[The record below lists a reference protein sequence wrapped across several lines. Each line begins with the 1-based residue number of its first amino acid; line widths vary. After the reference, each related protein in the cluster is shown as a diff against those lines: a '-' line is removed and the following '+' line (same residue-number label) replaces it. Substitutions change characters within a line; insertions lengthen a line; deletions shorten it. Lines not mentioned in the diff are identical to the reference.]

1 MADKRFSLMLDA
13 SMDISQ
19 IMAAVKKVQTG
30 FDSLNI
36 NAVGQKSFNKLFLD
50 LENAIRDFESK
61 AGKEI
66 TNMGDVKGLEKSFGT
81 ILNLYDRLKVE
92 LKSLT
97 QLSDTEILKSFPDT
111 LGTSFKSAIKAL
123 EDYEKKVDEIESKI
137 QKKREQREEQE
148 RKRDKAKQKDPAK
161 GKKIMSSSEMD
172 DLKRQKREVQKAK
185 AEIEKEIQQM
195 EQEIQ
200 RRINEGSM
208 KLNKNGTAD
217 KRQANAADNQKLL
230 DDLARAKQQA
240 DDLANTFNK
249 LDSAIKGGITQTDYE
264 ANLKKIQAEAQA
276 AEKEI
281 ARLEAE
287 MASMKADPSLT
298 QDFEKLKKEIETITG
313 LDLSNIA
320 HGADGLKQLKDALE
334 NFKADKIK
342 EVRDSTDGLK
352 TSADGA
358 AAGMGKVKGKMEE
371 IRSSAKALDY
381 AAQDVDRIT
390 YSIMHFF
397 SLSNAI
403 RIFKNAVKDA
413 FNTVKELD
421 AAMTQTAVVTDYD
434 VGDMWS
440 QLPEYTKTANELGTT
455 TLGAYETMTLFYQQG
470 LQTNEVFAIGTETMK
485 MARIAGMEYADATD
499 KMTAA
504 LRGFN
509 MELNETSAQ
518 RINDVYSKLAAIT
531 AADTNEI
538 ATAMT
543 KTASIANSANM
554 EFETTAAFL
563 SQIIETTR
571 ESAETAGTAMK
582 TVIARFQELKKD
594 PSEIGEVDGEIVD
607 ANKIET
613 ALRSVGV
620 ALRDSEGQFRD
631 LDDVFLEL
639 SSKWDSLD
647 TNTQRYIATIA
658 AGSRQQSRFIA
669 MMSNYDRTMELV
681 SAANNSAGASQKQ
694 FEKTLESMETKLN
707 QLKNAWDQ
715 FVMGIS
721 NSSLLKAGVDVLT
734 DLLNAINS
742 LTNFGSEGLGGIT
755 TSILRLGTV
764 LLSLKAGN
772 AIFSMFT
779 KYFKAVSVDSATGK
793 FLGYN
798 FGKAIGLT
806 FSEIGVAIKG
816 FGTKLIG
823 TFTKVK
829 SFLVANSFT
838 DILTK
843 GFGKLVTGAKK
854 AGDAL
859 VGFGK
864 SAIASFSTWGP
875 WLGAIIA
882 VAAAIAALVITVKAF
897 KAAQLEN
904 QIAALNEQAS
914 RFGEVANEAEQ
925 ELNDIADSRTELKSL
940 EDELKNLTKGTD
952 EWKAALAKVNQEVL
966 SLVEKFPSLE
976 ITTGA
981 EGQLSIT
988 DESWNKLIAE
998 QQQII
1003 INTNG
1008 AVKGVQAEID
1018 SLSRDLDLEKFIVD
1032 SAFVGGNGAIATWIR
1047 QAKYDFAQFADS
1059 DAFWGF
1065 SWGDVLNFSY
1075 GLTPTLG
1082 SIFDAQHKTA
1092 EEGGGYVESYIQNL
1106 TDLSS
1111 DQITELATDFARY
1124 GITFSDGL
1132 TNEETARAWEI
1143 FASKGF
1149 DISDMSTFDTLIDKA
1164 TSVGTEFDKLGA
1176 TMLNHDQ
1183 VLSKH
1188 SREFVKNAISN
1199 TKIANKEYADAITNV
1214 LGGGQFKDLSQA
1226 IEEAEGRIT
1235 ESGKEL
1241 KERYAKEFGYYF
1253 NGKDVY
1259 KDAAFTQKMEISADD
1274 MKKALATAMV
1284 TAEVK
1289 VSTENLEKI
1298 LLGMTKEQQDLF
1310 TQIFSTS
1317 GSGITTA
1324 TLNQLN
1330 ETTSLN
1336 EIAAMFN
1343 YKDAKEMAKAF
1354 NMEVEDLA
1362 ALLNDNFTAAIDR
1375 IQKSRQSATSK
1386 LAKISRD
1393 GKRAKQSEEDFL
1405 FEQATRLKSLEE
1417 RFGENIRFSIE
1428 NIYNKLSAAGD
1439 EAIAAEGLKAYLRIA
1454 EDTNLDTVFAKGQ
1467 LDDIEKFVNQVDWSN
1482 PIEAAHKLRQE
1493 IEYGSGASIE
1503 YARNLLEIGKSAFGA
1518 TAQLNYFINS
1528 TAFTELAGEIDEI
1541 IDKNGQLTASNI
1553 LEMADS
1559 YSDLEKIM
1567 ANTGTTASGLAA
1579 AFTALRKGEIG
1590 IHQLTDTVI
1599 ASLSGISSV
1608 DDIISKVLKSISE
1621 FDPGQ
1626 DENAVSEFINS
1637 AFEAIDKNLQK
1648 GAVGN
1653 SQNFNYLDYIFGPDW
1668 DKGANGE
1675 ELIGNALIERMD
1687 YLMGILN
1694 KNKENMFAS
1703 WEDFAKKIEKGQ
1715 DIYGNAME
1723 FDPDSGR
1730 SADDFGITTENGE
1743 VVLTGY
1749 ENKTSEE
1756 IVDWIA
1762 DAYNVSHEY
1771 ASMMLTD
1778 LKNYSE
1784 DLARILSKNDYE
1796 AGIQAAYDSLNTVQ
1810 IGGTDTK
1817 VIDYSEIEAIANF
1830 YKQNIQDVYDYFQKQ
1845 GAVITDFYD
1854 EDGVLRETDEILRQI
1869 AEKSGYD
1876 NTDQWVKQFTSQVGS
1891 KPQFSENWYTQTYGK
1906 PMGLNTGGP
1915 TNGALPENWSHQT
1928 YRSQNDLTSSGTAH
1942 GALSGAIRN
1951 IVFDEFEEVEVPV
1964 GAKLDIDALN
1974 QQMDDFNI
1982 PQSARSNIT
1991 QGVVDSLFEAGNEV
2005 VYIEAT
2011 LSDGSTQE
2019 IALKA
2024 GDSVETAI
2032 NNAEIDMQNNRL
2044 ATAIAEAFGKIEI
2057 NVTNLTETSELVT
2070 TAIAGATHDISITCS
2085 ETSLAALTE
2094 AINGSIAQVDGKV
2107 TVFANANLDQITTA
2121 IEEINGSTIG
2131 LNVKVN
2137 FMTDLFGHA
2146 KGIKNSPTSHPALVS
2161 EEGPELIQTED
2172 GAYLTGQNGPE
2183 LAYINKGDTVYTAE
2197 ETKRILQGKQ
2207 HQSIPRFEGGIH
2219 GYGYTDYDW
2228 GYDGNSG
2235 GKSKKEED
2243 IWENS
2248 FDKLFVILKQIEE
2261 SERERERIERRYEA
2275 LLNSINISANGILN
2289 LSRQEIAALQA
2300 QKERQKSLISGRE
2313 GQIQKYQEENS
2324 EYKKYAWFEKN
2335 EYGEQVL
2342 RIDWEAINGITDKKE
2357 GEKVEEYVK
2366 QLEDW
2371 ADEIYDANEELEKIE
2386 SEIEDIKKRG
2396 QQEYNNLETQI
2407 KDALVNS
2414 YQKEI
2419 DELSNIN
2426 DSINDTNSALLDAIQ
2441 SSVDK
2446 IRQERENEKTEQ
2458 DLADKQRRLIYLQ
2471 QDTSGANQQEI
2482 LQLQKEIDEGTQD
2495 YTDTLIDQKIN
2506 ALQEQNDKAAQQR
2519 EQQIAIAQAQ
2529 LDHYIESGEIWNEVY
2544 DLMKDGLNE
2553 ENGLVRGSKLAEI
2566 LQDAANFSGL
2576 SAIGQ
2581 QNWWTDFNNMVAQG
2595 LAYLKLGRQLEDI
2608 GVTSGTIEFYDENNN
2623 LVTGTVDE
2631 KGNVTTSDG
2640 KVYEDVYQGHD
2651 GKYYVGSK
2659 PKEPEKEPEEPE
2671 EPEKKKPELTKEIKK
2686 GVSAAIWHGNLGW
2699 GHDPV
2704 RKKRLK
2710 EVFGDNDIQANY
2722 VNKRVMS
2729 GYPGKVGDYSYEN
2742 MKKKF
2747 TQYKTGG
2754 IADFTGPAWL
2764 DGTKTKPE
2772 LILNAKDTQNFIQLK
2787 NVLASFMNEAG
2798 QIHNNQSNSENSGEI
2813 TYDIDIN
2820 IESIGSDYDV
2830 EQLASKVKGLIN
2842 SDARYRNNNAISLT
2856 R

>member
-81 ILNLYDRLKVE
+81 ILNLYDRLKLE

-97 QLSDTEILKSFPDT
+97 QLSDTEILKLFPET
-111 LGTSFKSAIKAL
+111 LGNSFKDAIKAL
-123 EDYEKKVDEIESKI
+123 TDYEKKVDEIESKI
-137 QKKREQREEQE
+137 QKKREQRQDQE
-148 RKRDKAKQKDPAK
+148 RKRDKAKQKDPTK
-161 GKKIMSSSEMD
+161 GKKVMSSSEMD

-185 AEIEKEIQQM
+185 AEVEKEIQQM

-230 DDLARAKQQA
+230 DDLAKAKQRA
-240 DDLANTFNK
+240 DELANTFNQ

-264 ANLKKIQAEAQA
+264 ANLKKIQAEAKA
-276 AEKEI
+276 AEDEI

-313 LDLSNIA
+313 LDLSNITY
-320 HGADGLKQLKDALE
+320 GADSLKQLKQILE

-342 EVRDSTDGLK
+342 EVRDSTDGVEQ
-352 TSADGA
+352 SADGA
-358 AAGMGKVKGKMEE
+358 AAGMGKLKGKMEE
-371 IRSSAKALDY
+371 VRSSAKTLDY

-440 QLPEYTKTANELGTT
+440 QLPEYTKAANELGTT

-470 LQTNEVFAIGTETMK
+470 LQTNEAFAIGTETMK

-543 KTASIANSANM
+543 KTASIADSANM

-639 SSKWDSLD
+639 SSKWNSLD

-669 MMSNYDRTMELV
+669 MMSNYSRTMELV

-715 FVMGIS
+715 FVMGLT
-721 NSSLLKAGVDVLT
+721 NSSLLKAGVDILT
-734 DLLNAINS
+734 NLLNTINS
-742 LTNFGSEGLGGIT
+742 ITNLGSEGLGGT
-755 TSILRLGTV
+755 VTSILRLGTV
-764 LLSLKAGN
+764 LLGLRAGN
-772 AIFSMFT
+772 AIFTSFT
-779 KYFKAVSVDSATGK
+779 RNFRALSLDSAGK
-793 FLGYN
+793 FIGYN
-798 FGKAIGLT
+798 FGGAIAATFKDGVKFFGGL
-806 FSEIGVAIKG
+806 VD
-816 FGTKLIG
+816 
-823 TFTKVK
+823 KVK
-829 SFLVANSFT
+829 TFAQVMSSPALRGVWLAGLVENFKALAKSAGSFFSS
-838 DILTK
+838 I
-843 GFGKLVTGAKK
+843 GKLLLK
-854 AGDAL
+854 
-859 VGFGK
+859 FGPQLLL
-864 SAIASFSTWGP
+864 I
-875 WLGAIIA
+875 
-882 VAAAIAALVITVKAF
+882 AAAIAAIVVVVKEF

-914 RFGEVANEAEQ
+914 RFGETANEAEQ
-925 ELNDIADSRTELKSL
+925 ELNEIADSRTKLQTL
-940 EDELKNLTKGTD
+940 EGELKNLTKGTD
-952 EWKAALAKVNQEVL
+952 EWKAALAKVNKEVL
-966 SLVEKFPSLE
+966 SLVEKFPTLE
-976 ITTGA
+976 IITGA
-981 EGQLSIT
+981 DGQLSIT
-988 DESWNKLIAE
+988 DESWDNLIAT

-1003 INTNG
+1003 VNASN
-1008 AVKGVQAEID
+1008 ALKGVQAEIGQ
-1018 SLSRDLDLEKFIVD
+1018 LSKELDLEKFIVNSD
-1032 SAFVGGNGAIATWIR
+1032 YSTSGKEKTDFDKWSDQATYDFVQFLDKEILWGLLTWGDIVAGVSAFGYSATGNSRGAA
-1047 QAKYDFAQFADS
+1047 QAHQDNQRTKDS
-1059 DAFWGF
+1059 
-1065 SWGDVLNFSY
+1065 
-1075 GLTPTLG
+1075 
-1082 SIFDAQHKTA
+1082 
-1092 EEGGGYVESYIQNL
+1092 GGYTEQHIRAV
-1106 TDLSS
+1106 TGMSS
-1111 DQITELATDFARY
+1111 EQIMSLASDFARY

-1132 TNEETARAWEI
+1132 TDEEVAKAWDV
-1143 FASKGF
+1143 FSLSGF
-1149 DISDMSTFDTLIDKA
+1149 DVKDMNTFNALIDKA
-1164 TSVGTEFDKLGA
+1164 ASVGKEFDNLGA
-1176 TMLNHDQ
+1176 TMLQHDQ
-1183 VLSKH
+1183 ILSKQ
-1188 SREFVKNAISN
+1188 SRDFVKNAISN
-1199 TKIANKEYADAITNV
+1199 TKTANKEYADAISNV

-1226 IEEAEGRIT
+1226 IEEAEGQIT
-1235 ESGKEL
+1235 ESGKDL
-1241 KERYAKEFGYYF
+1241 KERYAGEFGYYF

-1259 KDAAFTQKMEISADD
+1259 KDSSFTQKMEISADD

-1298 LLGMTKEQQDLF
+1298 LLGMTKEQRDLF

-1324 TLNQLN
+1324 TLDQLN
-1330 ETTSLN
+1330 GTTSLDQ
-1336 EIAAMFN
+1336 IAAMFN
-1343 YKDAKEMAKAF
+1343 YDDAAEMAEAF
-1354 NMEVEDLA
+1354 NMEVEELA
-1362 ALLNDNFTAAIDR
+1362 VLLTDNFTAAIDR
-1375 IQKSRQSATSK
+1375 IQKSRQDATSK
-1386 LAKISRD
+1386 LAKISRESKKA
-1393 GKRAKQSEEDFL
+1393 GQSEEEFL
-1405 FEQATRLKSLEE
+1405 VEQATRLKSLEE

-1428 NIYNKLSAAGD
+1428 NIYNKLSATGD
-1439 EAIAAEGLKAYLRIA
+1439 EAIATEGLKAYLRIA
-1454 EDTNLDTVFAKGQ
+1454 EDTSLDTAIAKGR
-1467 LDDIEKFVNQVDWSN
+1467 LNDIEKFVNQVDWSN
-1482 PIEAAHKLRQE
+1482 PIEAAHRLRQE

-1503 YARNLLEIGKSAFGA
+1503 YARNLLEVGKSAFGA

-1528 TAFTELAGEIDEI
+1528 ASFTELAGEIDEI

-1599 ASLSGISSV
+1599 ASLSGISSA

-1675 ELIGNALIERMD
+1675 ELVGNALIKRMD

-1703 WEDFAKKIEKGQ
+1703 WKDFAKKIEKGK

-1730 SADDFGITTENGE
+1730 SANDFGISVKNGE
-1743 VVLTGY
+1743 VTLTGY
-1749 ENKTSEE
+1749 EGKTSEE

-1771 ASMMLTD
+1771 AGMMLTD
-1778 LKNYSE
+1778 LKNYSI
-1784 DLARILSKNDYE
+1784 DLARELDQNDYT
-1796 AGIQAAYDSLNTVQ
+1796 AGIQKAYESLNSIQVRPTMF
-1810 IGGTDTK
+1810 GPTEKK

-1830 YKQNIQDVYDYFQKQ
+1830 YKKNIDDVYAYFQEK
-1845 GAVITDFYD
+1845 GAVITEFYD
-1854 EDGVLRETDEILRQI
+1854 KDGVLKDTDEILSQI
-1869 AEKSGYD
+1869 AEKSGYG
-1876 NTDQWVKQFTSQVGS
+1876 NTDQWVKQFTEDISPSVPDKTLPGMYPNGPVAPGSHFISPVVGLL
-1891 KPQFSENWYTQTYGK
+1891 EDG
-1906 PMGLNTGGP
+1906 
-1915 TNGALPENWSHQT
+1915 
-1928 YRSQNDLTSSGTAH
+1928 
-1942 GALSGAIRN
+1942 
-1951 IVFDEFEEVEVPV
+1951 FEIPAAV
-1964 GAKLDIDALN
+1964 KLDMDGLN

-1991 QGVVDSLFEAGNEV
+1991 QGVVDSLFEAGNET

-2044 ATAIAEAFGKIEI
+2044 ATAIAEAFGKVEI
-2057 NVTNLTETSELVT
+2057 NVANLTETGELIKTTIKGDGYEVEVT
-2070 TAIAGATHDISITCS
+2070 CTEA
-2085 ETSLAALTE
+2085 SLAALTG
-2094 AINGSIAQVDGKV
+2094 AIDGAITEVDGNITVVADADASKV
-2107 TVFANANLDQITTA
+2107 QSA
-2121 IEEINGSTIG
+2121 IDKLNGQTIG
-2131 LNVKVN
+2131 INIGFNWLSGGPDK
-2137 FMTDLFGHA
+2137 HA
-2146 KGIKNSPTSHPALVS
+2146 KGIKNSPTGHPALVS
-2161 EEGPELIQTED
+2161 EEGPELIQTKD

-2228 GYDGNSG
+2228 GYDGDSG
-2235 GKSKKEED
+2235 GKSSSKSKEEV
-2243 IWENS
+2243 WENS

-2289 LSRQEIAALQA
+2289 LSRQEISALQA

-2313 GQIQKYQEENS
+2313 GQIQKYQEEHS
-2324 EYKKYAWFEKN
+2324 EYKKYAWFEEN

-2342 RIDWEAINGITDKKE
+2342 RIDWDAINGITDKEE

-2366 QLEDW
+2366 QLEEW

-2386 SEIEDIKKRG
+2386 AEIEDIKKRG

-2446 IRQERENEKTEQ
+2446 MRQERENEKTEQ

-2482 LQLQKEIDEGTQD
+2482 LQLQKEIEEGTQD

-2529 LDHYIESGEIWNEVY
+2529 LDHYVQSGEIWNEVY
-2544 DLMKDGLNE
+2544 DLMRDGLSE

-2608 GVTSGTIEFYDENNN
+2608 GVKSGTIEFYDEQGN

-2640 KVYEDVYQGHD
+2640 KVYEDVYQGYD
-2651 GKYYVGSK
+2651 GKYYAGSK
-2659 PKEPEKEPEEPE
+2659 PKEPEKKPEETE
-2671 EPEKKKPELTKEIKK
+2671 EPEKKKPKLTKEIKK
-2686 GVSAAIWHGNLGW
+2686 GVSAAIWHGGFGW
-2699 GHDPV
+2699 GHDPE

-2710 EVFGDNDIQANY
+2710 EVFGENDIQANY

-2729 GYPGKVGDYSYEN
+2729 GYPGKVSDYSYEN

-2787 NVLASFMNEAG
+2787 NVLASFMSGVN
-2798 QIHNNQSNSENSGEI
+2798 QTHNNQSNSENSGEI

-2820 IESIGSDYDV
+2820 VESIAGDYDV
-2830 EQLASKVKGLIN
+2830 EQLANKIKSLIN
-2842 SDARYRNNNAISLT
+2842 SDARYRNNSAISLT